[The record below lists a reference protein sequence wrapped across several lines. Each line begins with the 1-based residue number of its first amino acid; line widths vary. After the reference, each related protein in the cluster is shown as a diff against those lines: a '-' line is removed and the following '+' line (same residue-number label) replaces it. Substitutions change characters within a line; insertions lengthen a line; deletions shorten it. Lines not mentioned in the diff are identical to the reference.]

1 MELNKNIKVCH
12 FSSVHSIHD
21 TRVFS
26 RECVSLAKYFDVTLI
41 AIGNFTGQ
49 KQGVRIIGIP
59 LAKTKLERFF
69 GTTFKVFV
77 SAIKTEADIFH
88 IHDAEMLPFALV
100 LGLLGKNVV
109 YDIHENTKQDILL
122 KPWLKQDLKAKAAR
136 MYDAL
141 LKFSSRFVHYI
152 PVVANDQFLPIFHVK
167 HKQYTVIQNFAD
179 VDEMRK
185 YKVEDRLILPDNHI
199 FYVGMI
205 KDMYYDFNVLIEAV
219 HQLKQKG
226 FIVFVHA
233 VGYFG
238 ANVKHDFE
246 DNKYWHEVK
255 EQIHFYGKLS
265 MDSAYKISMQCKL
278 GICLKN
284 QPEEILVSHERKFFE
299 YMAVA
304 LPSVF
309 CQSKIYK
316 DINDKYKIG
325 EAIDLKSAEQMALA
339 IQIILSNDDEY
350 RLMQAN
356 CIKASEE
363 KYNWKSQENLLVNL
377 YESLIKN

>member
-1 MELNKNIKVCH
+1 LEPTKNIRVCH

-41 AIGNFTGQ
+41 AIGNFSGQ

-363 KYNWKSQENLLVNL
+363 KYNWKSQERILVNV
-377 YESLIKN
+377 YKRIIGN

>member
-1 MELNKNIKVCH
+1 
-12 FSSVHSIHD
+12 VHSIHD

-26 RECVSLAKYFDVTLI
+26 RECLSLAKYFDVTLI
-41 AIGNFTGQ
+41 AIGNFSGQ

-185 YKVEDRLILPDNHI
+185 YKVEDRLILPNNHI

-316 DINDKYKIG
+316 DINDMYKIG

-339 IQIILSNDDEY
+339 IQTILSNEDEY

-377 YESLIKN
+377 YESLIRN

>member
-59 LAKTKLERFF
+59 KAKKKLERFF

-100 LGLLGKNVV
+100 LSLLGKKVI

-122 KPWLKQDLKAKAAR
+122 KPWLKQDLKAKAAG
-136 MYDAL
+136 MYDVL

-152 PVVANDQFLPIFHVK
+152 PVVANEQFLPIFHVK

-179 VDEMRK
+179 VHEMRK
-185 YKVEDRLILPDNHI
+185 YKVEDRLILLDNHI

-284 QPEEILVSHERKFFE
+284 QPEEMLVSHERKFFE

-309 CQSKIYK
+309 CQSKIYR
-316 DINDKYKIG
+316 DINDEYKIG

-339 IQIILSNDDEY
+339 IQIILSNEDEY

-363 KYNWKSQENLLVNL
+363 KYNWKSQERILVNI
-377 YESLIKN
+377 YKRLIGN

>member
-1 MELNKNIKVCH
+1 LEPTKNIRVCH

-26 RECVSLAKYFDVTLI
+26 RECVSLAKFFDVTLI
-41 AIGNFTGQ
+41 AIGNFSGQ

-185 YKVEDRLILPDNHI
+185 YKVEDRLILPNNHI

-339 IQIILSNDDEY
+339 IQIILSNEDEY

-377 YESLIKN
+377 YESLIRN

>member
-59 LAKTKLERFF
+59 EAKTKLERFF

-377 YESLIKN
+377 YESLIRN

>member
-1 MELNKNIKVCH
+1 MEPNKNIKVCH

-26 RECVSLAKYFDVTLI
+26 RECVSLSKYFDVTLI
-41 AIGNFTGQ
+41 AIGNFSGQ
-49 KQGVRIIGIP
+49 NQGVRIIGIP
-59 LAKTKLERFF
+59 KAKTKLERFF

-77 SAIKTEADIFH
+77 SAIKTEADLFH
-88 IHDAEMLPFALV
+88 IHDAEMLPFAML
-100 LGLLGKNVV
+100 LGLLGKKVI

-122 KPWLKQDLKAKAAR
+122 KPWLKPELKVKAAWL
-136 MYDAL
+136 YDAL
-141 LKFSSRFVHYI
+141 LKFSNRFVHYI
-152 PVVANDQFLPIFHVK
+152 PVVANERFLPIFHVK
-167 HKQYTVIQNFAD
+167 PKQYSVVQNFAD
-179 VDEMRK
+179 VNEMRK
-185 YKVEDRLILPDNHI
+185 YRVDDRLMLPSNHI

-219 HQLKQKG
+219 YQLKQKG
-226 FIVFVHA
+226 FRVFVHA

-246 DNKYWHEVK
+246 DNRYWKEVK

-265 MDSAYKISMQCKL
+265 MDSAYRISMQCKL

-284 QPEEILVSHERKFFE
+284 QPEEMLVSHERKFFE

-309 CQSKIYK
+309 CHSNIYT
-316 DINDKYKIG
+316 DINEEYKIG
-325 EAIDLKSAEQMALA
+325 EAIDLKSANEMAEA
-339 IQIILSNDDEY
+339 IQKILNNEDTY

-363 KYNWKSQENLLVNL
+363 KYNWKSQEEILVDL
-377 YESLIKN
+377 YNKLIKN

>member
-1 MELNKNIKVCH
+1 LEPTKNIRVCH

-26 RECVSLAKYFDVTLI
+26 RECLSLAKYFDVTLI
-41 AIGNFTGQ
+41 AIGNFSGQ

-185 YKVEDRLILPDNHI
+185 YKVEDRLILPNNHI

-363 KYNWKSQENLLVNL
+363 KYNWKSQERILVNV
-377 YESLIKN
+377 YKRLIGN

>member
-59 LAKTKLERFF
+59 KAKTKLERFF

-100 LGLLGKNVV
+100 LGLLGKSVI

-152 PVVANDQFLPIFHVK
+152 PVVANDRFLLIFHVRP
-167 HKQYTVIQNFAD
+167 KQFTVVQNFAD
-179 VDEMRK
+179 VEEMRK
-185 YKVEDRLILPDNHI
+185 YRVEDRLMLSGNHI

-219 HQLKQKG
+219 YLLKQKG
-226 FIVFVHA
+226 FMVFVHA

-238 ANVKHDFE
+238 ANVRPDFE
-246 DNKYWHEVK
+246 DNRYWREVK
-255 EQIHFYGKLS
+255 DQIHIYGKLS
-265 MDSAYKISMQCKL
+265 MDSAYRISMQCKM

-284 QPEEILVSHERKFFE
+284 QPEEMLVSHERKFFE

-309 CQSKIYK
+309 YQSKIYR
-316 DINDKYKIG
+316 DVNDTYKIG
-325 EAIDLKSAEQMALA
+325 EAIDLNSALEMANA
-339 IQIILSNDDEY
+339 IQKILSNEDEY

-363 KYNWKSQENLLVNL
+363 KYNWKSQEVLLVNL
-377 YESLIKN
+377 YERLLWN